1 MVTEIEEKDKELGKL
16 SDLKKNLKNE
26 IKEKKKE
33 YQMYVSESD
42 TKFRALNKSLRTKDK
57 EVHDMNKKLEKLPW
71 QGIYLEVRIII
82 SKNWRIKI

>member
-1 MVTEIEEKDKELGKL
+1 MVTEIEKKDKELGKL

-57 EVHDMNKKLEKLPW
+57 EVHDMNKKLEKLP
-71 QGIYLEVRIII
+71 
-82 SKNWRIKI
+82 